1 MNPTALHERARTRG
15 VNPLVY
21 WLVRAAFQPAFHVYL
36 RLSRTGREHLPA
48 HGAVILASNHR
59 SFLDPFVIGTV
70 ARRPIYYVAKREL
83 FSHPLMS
90 WLLSSL
96 GAFPVDRGT
105 GDSSVME
112 TAKAV
117 LARGDAVLI
126 FPEGTRVRPGP
137 LGQPRRG
144 VGRLALET
152 GAPVLPVAVIGSE
165 AVRNGWR
172 FRPHKVRIRLGPPL
186 TFPTVQDPSPELATA
201 VTARLWRR
209 VESQWEGLGG
219 LPPLRRVTP
228 AAEVTPVVPAAETS
242 DVGVPAT
249 GYAA

>member
-1 MNPTALHERARTRG
+1 MNPAALHERARTRG

-21 WLVRAAFQPAFHVYL
+21 WLVRAVFEPTFLLYF
-36 RLSRTGREHLPA
+36 RLSRIGREHVPRS
-48 HGAVILASNHR
+48 GPVILASNHR

-70 ARRPIYYVAKREL
+70 ARRPLYYVAKREL
-83 FSHPLMS
+83 FAHRLRG

-105 GDSSVME
+105 ADSDMMD
-112 TAKAV
+112 TAKAI

-152 GAPVLPVAVIGSE
+152 GAPVVPVAVIGTQ

-172 FRPHKVRIRLGPPL
+172 FRPHKVRIRIGPPL
-186 TFPTVQDPSPELATA
+186 RF
-201 VTARLWRR
+201 
-209 VESQWEGLGG
+209 
-219 LPPLRRVTP
+219 
-228 AAEVTPVVPAAETS
+228 PVVPGASAQLAAAVTS
-242 DVGVPAT
+242 RIWPSVQREWEILGGPAPRPGATPVPA
-249 GYAA
+249 GSDEDVAVRAAGRAA